1 MANFIIVYSTEN
13 NRPWQPANWS
23 TATEKSTLDAARKV
37 FENYVAL
44 AEQKAT
50 DYDCR
55 PNRKPITQV
64 AVFVLRGGETFR
76 NKPRLYFDNRDK
88 SDWPISEGVSGLVNS
103 VNSDF
108 TINR

>member
-1 MANFIIVYSTEN
+1 
-13 NRPWQPANWS
+13 
-23 TATEKSTLDAARKV
+23 
-37 FENYVAL
+37 
-44 AEQKAT
+44 
-50 DYDCR
+50 
-55 PNRKPITQV
+55 
-64 AVFVLRGGETFR
+64 VFVLRGGETFR

>member
-1 MANFIIVYSTEN
+1 MFIIVYSTAN
-13 NRPWQPANWS
+13 NRPWQSPGWS
-23 TATEKSTLDAARKV
+23 TATEKSTLGDARTV

-44 AEQKAT
+44 AEQRAT

-64 AVFVLRGGETFR
+64 AVFVLRGGETFK

-88 SDWPISEGVSGLVNS
+88 SDWPMPACISGLVNS

-108 TINR
+108 TINA